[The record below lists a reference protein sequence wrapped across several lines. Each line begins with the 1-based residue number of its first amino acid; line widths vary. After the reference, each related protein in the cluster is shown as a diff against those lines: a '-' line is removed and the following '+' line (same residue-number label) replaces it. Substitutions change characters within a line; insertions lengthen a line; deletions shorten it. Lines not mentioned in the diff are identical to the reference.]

1 MEKNKSK
8 NKLVVI
14 VEARDLS
21 TFFFLKFKRKK
32 EKKTNQK

>member
-21 TFFFLKFKRKK
+21 TFFFWKKEKK